1 MKKFLKYLSIVN
13 ILIFCGDIKSSYQDY
28 IYPSTIPDFSNYGTL
43 GLIQMPSARLA
54 EEGTLAFSWTHNEP
68 YLRGSIVAYP
78 FSWFEASY
86 QYADINNALYSPSA
100 AFSGS
105 QTLKDKSFDA
115 KFRLIKETNYM
126 PQIAVGLRDLAGT
139 SVFAAEYFVASKFIN
154 NFDFTLGIGWGNLNG
169 NSIKNPFNAL
179 SDSFQTRTGPLS
191 GGGQFSTGAYFS
203 GKAGYFG
210 GIEYFIPKF
219 RGARIKLELDG
230 TNYQTE
236 GPLPLAQ
243 DQKIN
248 FSYVHPITDNFLV
261 KASYIK
267 GNTFSFG
274 FSYRAPLGRKN
285 PYFPKQDR
293 MKPVV
298 NKDAIRLVTSKSDEN
313 LYKASLLYL
322 GQRSLFLQAA
332 NIQDGELKV
341 AYAQSKFRTQTIA
354 AGRALRILDDIAPD
368 TINKIE
374 VSEINGDMGMYTIS
388 STRAALTASKTY
400 QDPSILLPATEISPL
415 KFNKGSYAFNPKIK
429 YPRFFYHIGPDI
441 KSQIGGPDGFYFGDL
456 RISAHSELL
465 LRSDLSLITVLSQG
479 VTNNFSNLKLPSDS
493 VLPHVRTDI
502 VDYLKEGTGFTIR
515 RMQLNY
521 FKNPLENL
529 YFKFSAGIF
538 ESMFAGAGFEA
549 LYRPFSK
556 NYGVGI
562 DAWRVRQ
569 RAFDQRFDFREY
581 ETSTGHITLYLK
593 EPNSKI
599 LFKLI
604 GGKYLAQ
611 DSGITVDISRKF
623 YSGFQVGIFASKTDI
638 SKYEFGE
645 GSFDKG
651 FYWWLPVDLFF
662 GDYRK
667 QSTGWGLRPL
677 TRDGAQRLVQG
688 YPLWG
693 VTDYADG
700 NNITTHWNDIYD

>member
-1 MKKFLKYLSIVN
+1 MIALLKKCAFIGAVIMSFPLKSAYL
-13 ILIFCGDIKSSYQDY
+13 DY
-28 IYPSTIPDFSNYGTL
+28 IYPSRNPDFSNYGTL
-43 GLIQMPSARLA
+43 GLIQMPTARLE

-86 QYADINNALYSPSA
+86 QYADINNALYSKVK

-105 QTLKDKSFDA
+105 QSLKDKSFDA
-115 KFRLIKETNYM
+115 KFRLFKEKNYL

-139 SVFAAEYFVASKFIN
+139 GVFSAEYVVASKLIN
-154 NFDFTLGIGWGNLNG
+154 NFDFTLGMGWGNLNA
-169 NSIKNPFNAL
+169 NKIKNPLIYISDNFKKRGNA
-179 SDSFQTRTGPLS
+179 LS
-191 GGGQFSTGAYFS
+191 GGGQFTPKSYFS
-203 GKAGYFG
+203 GDAGYFG
-210 GIEYFIPKF
+210 GVEYFIPKF
-219 RGARIKLELDG
+219 YGARIKFEFDG
-230 TNYQTE
+230 TNYKNE
-236 GPLPLAQ
+236 GPKSLSQ
-243 DQKIN
+243 DKKFN
-248 FSYVHPITDNFLV
+248 LSYVHPITKNLFV
-261 KASYIK
+261 KASYIR

-285 PYFPKQDR
+285 PFFPKQEK
-293 MKPVV
+293 MEPIE
-298 NKDAIRLVTSKSDEN
+298 NSNIIKDVTSKSDLN
-313 LYKASLLYL
+313 LYRASLLYMGERDL
-322 GQRSLFLQAA
+322 YVQSA
-332 NIQDGELKV
+332 NLKDNELKV
-341 AYAQSKFRTQTIA
+341 AYAQSKFRVQTIA
-354 AGRALRILDDIAPD
+354 AGRALRVLDDIAPD
-368 TINKIE
+368 TVERIQ
-374 VSEINGDMGMYTIS
+374 VSEVNGGMGMYSIS
-388 STRAALTASKTY
+388 APRSSIKRSRTY
-400 QDPSILLPATEISPL
+400 NDPSLIAMSASVDSVDYDKQEYSF
-415 KFNKGSYAFNPKIK
+415 KPKIK

-465 LRSDLSLITVLSQG
+465 INSDLSLITILSQG
-479 VTNNFSNLKLPSDS
+479 ITNNFDELKLPSDS
-493 VLPHVRTDI
+493 ILPHVRTDI
-502 VDYLKEGTGFTIR
+502 VDYLKEGAGFTVR

-521 FKNPLENL
+521 FKNPKNDL

-538 ESMFAGAGFEA
+538 ESMFAGYGFEA

-556 NYGVGI
+556 NYGIGV

-569 RAFDQRFDFREY
+569 RAFDQQFDFREY
-581 ETSTGHITLYLK
+581 ETSTGHITFYLR
-593 EPNSKI
+593 EPNSNV

-611 DSGITVDISRKF
+611 DSGITIDLSRKF
-623 YSGFQVGIFASKTDI
+623 YSGFNIGVFASKTDI
-638 SKYEFGE
+638 SRREFGE

-651 FYWWLPVDLFF
+651 FYWWLPIDMFF

-693 VTDYADG
+693 VTDYADKEA
-700 NNITTHWNDIYD
+700 ITSHWNDLYD

>member
-1 MKKFLKYLSIVN
+1 MIALLRKCAFISAALMSFPLKSAYL
-13 ILIFCGDIKSSYQDY
+13 DY
-28 IYPSTIPDFSNYGTL
+28 IYPSRNPDFSNYGTL
-43 GLIQMPSARLA
+43 GLIQMPTARLA

-86 QYADINNALYSPSA
+86 QYADINNALYSPVK

-105 QTLKDKSFDA
+105 QSLKDKSFDA
-115 KFRLIKETNYM
+115 KFRLFKERDYL

-139 SVFAAEYFVASKFIN
+139 GVFSAEYVVASKLIN
-154 NFDFTLGIGWGNLNG
+154 NFDFTLGMGWGNLNA
-169 NSIKNPFNAL
+169 NKIKNPLIYISDDFKKRGNA
-179 SDSFQTRTGPLS
+179 LS
-191 GGGQFSTGAYFS
+191 GGGQFTPKSYFS
-203 GKAGYFG
+203 GDAGYFG
-210 GIEYFIPKF
+210 GVEYFIPKF
-219 RGARIKLELDG
+219 HGARIKFEFDG
-230 TNYQTE
+230 TNYKNE
-236 GPLPLAQ
+236 GPKPLSQ
-243 DQKIN
+243 DKKFN
-248 FSYVHPITDNFLV
+248 LSYVHPITKNLFV
-261 KASYIK
+261 KASYVR

-285 PYFPKQDR
+285 PFFPKQEK
-293 MKPVV
+293 MEPLK
-298 NKDAIRLVTSKSDEN
+298 NTKIIKDVTSKSDLN
-313 LYKASLLYL
+313 LYRASLLYM
-322 GQRSLFLQAA
+322 GQRGLYVQSA
-332 NIQDGELKV
+332 NIQENELKV
-341 AYAQSKFRTQTIA
+341 AYAQSKYRVQTIA
-354 AGRALRILDDIAPD
+354 AGRALRVLDDIAPD
-368 TINKIE
+368 TVKRIQ
-374 VSEINGDMGMYTIS
+374 VSEVNGGMGMYSIS
-388 STRAALTASKTY
+388 VPRSSIKSSRTY
-400 QDPSILLPATEISPL
+400 NDPSLVAMSASVDPVVY
-415 KFNKGSYAFNPKIK
+415 NKQEYSFKPEIK

-465 LRSDLSLITVLSQG
+465 INSDLSLITILSQG
-479 VTNNFSNLKLPSDS
+479 ITNNFDELKLPSDS
-493 VLPHVRTDI
+493 ILPHVRTDI
-502 VDYLKEGTGFTIR
+502 VDYLKEGSGFTVR

-521 FKNPLENL
+521 FKNPKNDL

-538 ESMFAGAGFEA
+538 ESMFAGYGFEA

-556 NYGVGI
+556 NYGIGV

-581 ETSTGHITLYLK
+581 ETSTGHITFYLR
-593 EPNSKI
+593 EPNSNV

-611 DSGITVDISRKF
+611 DSGITIDLSRKF
-623 YSGFQVGIFASKTDI
+623 YSGFNVGVFASMTDI
-638 SKYEFGE
+638 SKREFGE

-651 FYWWLPVDLFF
+651 FYWWLPIDIFF

-693 VTDYADG
+693 VTDYADKEA
-700 NNITTHWNDIYD
+700 IVSHWNDLYD

>member
-1 MKKFLKYLSIVN
+1 MRTLFKNYLLYSIIFLSFPLKGAYL
-13 ILIFCGDIKSSYQDY
+13 DY
-28 IYPSTIPDFSNYGTL
+28 IYPSTNPDFSNYGTL
-43 GLIQMPSARLA
+43 GLIQMPTSRFA
-54 EEGTLAFSWTHNEP
+54 EEGTLAFSWSHNDP

-86 QYADINNALYSPSA
+86 QYADINNALYSLSKE
-100 AFSGS
+100 FSGS
-105 QTLKDKSFDA
+105 QSLKDKSFDA
-115 KFRLIKETNYM
+115 KFMLFKERDFL
-126 PQIAVGLRDLAGT
+126 PQIALGLRDLAGT
-139 SVFAAEYFVASKFIN
+139 SVFSAEFITASKLIN
-154 NFDFTLGIGWGNLNG
+154 NFDFTFGIGWGNLNG
-169 NSIKNPFNAL
+169 NKIKNPLTYL
-179 SDSFQTRTGPLS
+179 SDEFKTRSGALS
-191 GGGQFSTGAYFS
+191 GGGQFSTGSYFS
-203 GKAGYFG
+203 GDAGYFG

-219 RGARIKLELDG
+219 YGARVKLEVDG
-230 TNYQTE
+230 TNYKTE
-236 GPLPLAQ
+236 GPLPLQQ
-243 DQKIN
+243 DKKFNI
-248 FSYVHPITDNFLV
+248 SYVHPITKNFLV

-285 PYFPKQDR
+285 PFFPKQEK
-293 MKPVV
+293 MKPIE
-298 NKDAIRLVTSKSDEN
+298 NSEIIKGITSKSDLN
-313 LYKASLLYL
+313 LYRASLLYL
-322 GQRSLFLQAA
+322 GQKNLYLQSA
-332 NIQDGELKV
+332 NIQDNELKV
-341 AYAQSKFRTQTIA
+341 AYAQSKYRVQTIA
-354 AGRALRILDDIAPD
+354 AGRALRVLDDIAPD
-368 TINKIE
+368 TVTKIQ
-374 VSEINGDMGMYTIS
+374 VSEVNGGMGMYSIS
-388 STRAALTASKTY
+388 VPRSSINRSKIHN
-400 QDPSILLPATEISPL
+400 DPSLVAMSASVAPVLYDKQEYSFKPE
-415 KFNKGSYAFNPKIK
+415 IK

-465 LRSDLSLITVLSQG
+465 FNSDLSLITILSQG
-479 VTNNFSNLKLPSDS
+479 ITNNFSELKLPSDS

-502 VDYLKEGTGFTIR
+502 VDYLKEGSGFTVR

-521 FKNPLENL
+521 FKNPRNNL

-538 ESMFAGAGFEA
+538 ESMFAGYGFEA
-549 LYRPFSK
+549 LYRPFSQ
-556 NYGVGI
+556 NYGIGV

-569 RAFDQRFDFREY
+569 RAFDQKFDFREY
-581 ETSTGHITLYLK
+581 ETSTGHITFYYR
-593 EPNSKI
+593 EPRTNV

-611 DSGITVDISRKF
+611 DSGITIDLSRKF
-623 YSGFQVGIFASKTDI
+623 YSGFQIGIFASKTDI
-638 SKYEFGE
+638 SKSEFGE

-693 VTDYADG
+693 VTDYADKEA
-700 NNITTHWNDIYD
+700 ITSHWNDFYD

>member
-1 MKKFLKYLSIVN
+1 MNNLLKKCIFFIVITSSLQLKSAYL
-13 ILIFCGDIKSSYQDY
+13 DY
-28 IYPSTIPDFSNYGTL
+28 IFPSKVPDFSNYGTL
-43 GLIQMPSARLA
+43 GLIQMPTARFA
-54 EEGTLAFSWTHNEP
+54 EEGTLAFSWSHNDP

-86 QYADINNALYSPSA
+86 QYADINNALYSTSS

-105 QTLKDKSFDA
+105 QSLKDKSFDA
-115 KFRLIKETNYM
+115 KFKLFSETNYL
-126 PQIAVGLRDLAGT
+126 PQIALGLRDLAGT
-139 SVFAAEYFVASKFIN
+139 SVFSAEYVSASKLIN
-154 NFDFTLGIGWGNLNG
+154 NFDFTFGIGWGNLNA
-169 NSIKNPFNAL
+169 NKIKNPL
-179 SDSFQTRTGPLS
+179 TYISDEFKTRTGALS
-191 GGGQFSTGAYFS
+191 GGGQFSTGSYFS
-203 GKAGYFG
+203 GDAGYFG
-210 GIEYFIPKF
+210 GVEYFIPKF
-219 RGARIKLELDG
+219 YGARIKFEIDG
-230 TNYQTE
+230 TNYITE
-236 GPLPLAQ
+236 GPLPLKQ
-243 DQKIN
+243 DKKFN
-248 FSYVHPITDNFLV
+248 LSYVHPVTKNLFL

-285 PYFPKQDR
+285 PYFPKQDK
-293 MKPVV
+293 MTSLENSEIIKG
-298 NKDAIRLVTSKSDEN
+298 ITSKSDLN
-313 LYKASLLYL
+313 LYRASLLYM
-322 GQRSLFLQAA
+322 GQKNLYVQSA
-332 NIQDGELKV
+332 NIKDNVLKV
-341 AYAQSKFRTQTIA
+341 AYGQSQYRVQTIA
-354 AGRALRILDDIAPD
+354 AGRALRVLDDIAPD
-368 TINKIE
+368 KVTKIE
-374 VSEINGDMGMYTIS
+374 VSEINGGMGMYSIS
-388 STRAALTASKTY
+388 VPRSSIKRSKIHNDPALISMTASVNSVLYDKDEY
-400 QDPSILLPATEISPL
+400 IFKPE
-415 KFNKGSYAFNPKIK
+415 IK
-429 YPRFFYHIGPDI
+429 YPKFFYHIGPDI

-465 LRSDLSLITVLSQG
+465 LNSDLSLITVLSQG
-479 VTNNFSNLKLPSDS
+479 VTNNFSALKLPSDS

-502 VDYLKEGTGFTIR
+502 VDYLKEGAGFTVR

-521 FKNPLENL
+521 FKNPAHDL

-538 ESMFAGAGFEA
+538 ESMFAGYGFEA

-556 NYGVGI
+556 NYGIGV

-569 RAFDQRFDFREY
+569 RAFDQMFDFRDY
-581 ETSTGHITLYLK
+581 ETSTGHITLYYR
-593 EPNSKI
+593 EPNSNV

-611 DSGITVDISRKF
+611 DSGITIDLSRKF
-623 YSGFQVGIFASKTDI
+623 YSGFRIGVFASRTDI
-638 SKYEFGE
+638 SKAEFGE

-693 VTDYADG
+693 VTDYADKEA
-700 NNITTHWNDIYD
+700 ITSHWNDLYD